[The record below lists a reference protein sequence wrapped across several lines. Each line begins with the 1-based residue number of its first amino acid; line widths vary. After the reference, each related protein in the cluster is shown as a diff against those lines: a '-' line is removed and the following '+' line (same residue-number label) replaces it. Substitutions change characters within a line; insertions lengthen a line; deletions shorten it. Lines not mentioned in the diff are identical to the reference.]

1 MATTLSRGTL
11 FPPDLRGGMINLVKG
26 KSSLARLSA
35 AEPIGFNGTEFFTF
49 SLDNDVSVVGENEA
63 KVNGGATIA
72 PVIVRPYKF
81 EYGFRT
87 SDEFMTASEEYRLNV
102 LGQFVEAGSRK
113 FARGFDIAAI
123 HGWNPRTKTASTVIG
138 TNHFDS
144 QVTQTVTFAAASAN
158 DNVEAAIALVQGNEE
173 DVTGMAMAPAFRSA
187 LAALTKSSATGEK
200 MFPELGWGNQPGVIN
215 GLPVDTNSTVS
226 LNNSTDR
233 AILGNFQDYFKW
245 GFAKDMFVKVIEYGN
260 PDNDSVAG
268 DLQGHNQVYLRLEAY
283 IGWGILKPD
292 AFSRIVAN
300 T

>member
-1 MATTLSRGTL
+1 MASTLSRGTL
-11 FPPDLRGGMINLVKG
+11 FPAELRDGMINLVKG

-63 KVNGGATIA
+63 KANGGATVA

-102 LGQFVEAGSRK
+102 LSQFVDAGAKK
-113 FARGFDIAAI
+113 FARGFDIAAF
-123 HGWNPRTKTASTVIG
+123 HGFNPRTKTASTVIG

-144 QVTQTVTFAAASAN
+144 QVTQTTTFAAATA
-158 DNVEAAIALVQGNEE
+158 DANVEAAIALVQGNEE

-187 LAALTKSSATGEK
+187 LAALTKTSGDK
-200 MFPELGWGNQPGVIN
+200 KFPELAWGAQPGVIN
-215 GLPVDTNSTVS
+215 GLSVDTNSTVS
-226 LNNSTDR
+226 INSNADR
-233 AILGNFQDYFKW
+233 AIVGNFQDYFKW
-245 GFAKDMFVKVIEYGN
+245 GFAKDMYVKVIEYGN

-268 DLQGHNQVYLRLEAY
+268 DLQGHNQLYLRLEAY
-283 IGWGILKPD
+283 IGWGILNPN
-292 AFSRIVAN
+292 AFARIIASG

>member
-11 FPPDLRGGMINLVKG
+11 FPADLRDGMINLVKG
-26 KSSLARLSA
+26 KSSLARLCA

-63 KVNGGATIA
+63 KVNGGATVA
-72 PVIVRPYKF
+72 PVTVRPYKF

-102 LGQFVEAGSRK
+102 LSQFVDAGARK
-113 FARGFDIAAI
+113 FARGFDIAAF

-138 TNHFDS
+138 DNHFDHDVS
-144 QVTQTVTFAAASAN
+144 QTVTFAAATA
-158 DNVEAAIALVQGNEE
+158 DANVEAAIALVQGNEE

-187 LAALTKSSATGEK
+187 LAALTKTSGDK
-200 MFPELGWGNQPGVIN
+200 KFPELGWGAQPGVIN

-226 LNNSTDR
+226 LNNAADR

-292 AFSRIVAN
+292 AFARIIAG

>member
-11 FPPDLRGGMINLVKG
+11 FPTDLRDGLINLVKG

-49 SLDNDVSVVGENEA
+49 TLDNDVSVVGENEA

-87 SDEFMTASEEYRLNV
+87 SDEFLTASEEYRLNV
-102 LGQFVEAGSRK
+102 LGQFVEAGSKK
-113 FARGFDIAAI
+113 FARGLDIGGF

-138 TNHFDS
+138 NNHFDHD
-144 QVTQTVTFAAASAN
+144 VTQTVTFAAATA
-158 DNVEAAIALVQGNEE
+158 DANVEAAIALVQGNEE
-173 DVTGMAMAPAFRSA
+173 DVTGMAMSPAFRSA
-187 LAALTKSSATGEK
+187 LAALTKTSGDAK
-200 MFPELGWGNQPGVIN
+200 FPELGWGAQPGTIN
-215 GLPVDTNSTVS
+215 GLSVDTNSTVS
-226 LNNSTDR
+226 LNNSADR
-233 AILGNFQDYFKW
+233 AILGNFQDFFKW

-283 IGWGILKPD
+283 IGWGILNPS
-292 AFSRIVAN
+292 AFARITASA
-300 T
+300 